1 MKIQSDKIGLN
12 FWKVHPQLKLVGKF
26 KEFYEK
32 DKTKDKEKSSSVMW
46 AIFLIYDSD
55 SEVFN
60 FDLKEKISLV
70 SKDFL
75 SFTFKEEDYK
85 EIRDFYLSFQ
95 LSAAKRQLYVWNR
108 KLDEKTAYLETL
120 TYEEDSETI
129 EKLLQ
134 SNIKLYA
141 DYEAILKRIEQEST
155 GKVQGDA
162 EESLREKGLA

>member
-85 EIRDFYLSFQ
+85 EIRDFYLTPPNERPKIVYSDDLGSEIMVALGSLGPVAEGALPVLEQFA
-95 LSAAKRQLYVWNR
+95 SAPQFPVVAKDDA
-108 KLDEKTAYLETL
+108 KKA
-120 TYEEDSETI
+120 I
-129 EKLLQ
+129 EKIRPKP
-134 SNIKLYA
+134 SSA
-141 DYEAILKRIEQEST
+141 T
-155 GKVQGDA
+155 P
-162 EESLREKGLA
+162 